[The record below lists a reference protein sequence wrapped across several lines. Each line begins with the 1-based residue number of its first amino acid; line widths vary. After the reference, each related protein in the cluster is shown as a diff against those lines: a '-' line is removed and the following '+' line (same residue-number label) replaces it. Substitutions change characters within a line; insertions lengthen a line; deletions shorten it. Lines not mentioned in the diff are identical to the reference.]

1 MSLADHPNFT
11 WGGQKKN
18 ASATKLNT
26 PAKSAFQE
34 SIEDIFK
41 ELFTINESTSSKI
54 AEALVSIAASP
65 KTMENQLGKIHKV
78 VSDRPVGSIP
88 SYPEIAATMERKN
101 EQVNSIELMS
111 GKAIDSSEKE
121 MKLIVNPKSK
131 EEEVSS

>member
-18 ASATKLNT
+18 ASATKLNI

-34 SIEDIFK
+34 ITEDIFN

-78 VSDRPVGSIP
+78 VSNRPVGSIP
-88 SYPEIAATMERKN
+88 SQPEIAATMERKN
-101 EQVNSIELMS
+101 EQVNLIELMS